1 MSEYTL
7 ISTTEIY
14 KNVIQYL
21 DNGRATT
28 PENIV
33 LQKNGIKFEVDFN
46 YSFTYDW
53 SNGVIADEPEFD
65 VTKSDGKDVTDDEL
79 SDIEEIIREIYRY

>member
-1 MSEYTL
+1 MSGYTL

-33 LQKNGIKFEVDFN
+33 LQKNGIKFEVEFN

-65 VTKSDGKDVTDDEL
+65 VTKSNGKNVTATEL
-79 SDIEEIIREIYRY
+79 SNIKKIIREIYQY